1 MRRHLGLS
9 HFILRHQRSLLFLM
23 LVLTLG
29 GLLTALHLP
38 VALFPSLNFPRIVVA
53 IDAGNRDAEQ
63 MVRTVT
69 KPAEQAL
76 RAVPGVASISSTT
89 SRGSADVDLRFAWGM
104 DMTRAELQT
113 AAAMNAALPNLP
125 PGTQFRVHRENPTRF
140 PVIAYSLTSDRLSP
154 TELRTLAQYTLSPLL
169 SGIAGVRQVQIQGGD
184 LPEFHVLL
192 DPARLEAL
200 GLTSQNVIDA
210 LNSGQGQH
218 AIGHLQ
224 TINRLSL
231 LLTDGRLHNAEEIG
245 QVVINTTPAG
255 SIRVADVA
263 TVRASTVPIYQR
275 ITADGK
281 PAVLLMIKQQLGGNT
296 VAIARAVRET
306 LQANANLMPPGVV
319 LKKWYDQSTLIVDSA
334 QSVRDAIVLGV
345 LFAILILFLFLKNG
359 RVTLVALGVV
369 PAVLASTVILLKLF
383 GLDFNI
389 MTLGGMAAAV
399 GLVIDDI
406 IVMIEYLLHPK
417 HAQRHPHLLHP
428 LPEFTR
434 PLIGSSTATVII
446 FAPLAFLDGVTGAF
460 FKALSLTMAASLILS
475 FLFTWLVVPILLQ
488 RLRLKPQRPLDQP
501 DLEHPAEHRLTRL
514 YRRLLAGLLR
524 RRWLL
529 GPVILGIGVTGWL
542 SLTHIP
548 TGFMPEMNEGGFVLD
563 YQTRPGQSLTETNRE
578 LMQVEALIRALPEVD
593 TLTRRTGA
601 QLGGGLTE
609 ANQGDLFIQL
619 KSPDQQSQVM
629 DRIARDIADKVP
641 GVTVLDIN
649 QPMGDLIGDLAGSPR
664 PVVIRLFGE
673 SQQELQALAPKV
685 AAAIQSIAGIREV
698 QNGLVIAGDA
708 LEFHI
713 DREKAALADLTPGS
727 IVQQLQTL
735 LGGTVA
741 TRIAQGEQEVGVRVI
756 TPESLRHNPQALGN
770 MTLTNA
776 AGQPVLVREVGHFV
790 TVTGAPEIT
799 RYNQKPMVAVSARIH
814 DRGFG
819 ATIAD
824 VRQALAAPG
833 LLPPGVYYQLSG
845 LYQQQQ
851 LAFQGL
857 IMVFITA
864 TALVFLSLLFLY
876 ERFAISVSI
885 ISAPLM
891 AVAGVLLGLWLTGQ
905 TLNITSLMGLT
916 MIIGIVTEVAVFY
929 FFEVGRIR
937 TGDWT
942 ERLIE
947 AGVRRLRP
955 TVMTSLAAILT
966 LLPLALGIGQGSAMQ
981 QPLAIAIISGMIVQI
996 PLALLVMPVIY
1007 SLWMRRAPL
1016 PASAAAPSVR

>member
-1 MRRHLGLS
+1 MSRDGMNRRTGLA
-9 HFILRHQRSLLFLM
+9 HFVIRHQRSLLFLL
-23 LVLTLG
+23 LVLVVG
-29 GLLTALHLP
+29 GVFTAMKLP
-38 VALFPSLNFPRIVVA
+38 VALFPSLNFPRIVVS
-53 IDAGNRDAEQ
+53 IDVGNRDAEQ

-76 RAVPGVASISSTT
+76 RTVPGVESIGSNT
-89 SRGSADVDLRFAWGM
+89 SRGSADVDLRFAWGS
-104 DMTRAELQT
+104 DMARAELQT
-113 AAAMNAALPNLP
+113 AAAMSSILPSLP
-125 PGTQFRVHRENPTRF
+125 AGTTFRVHRENPTRF
-140 PVIAYSLTSDRLSP
+140 PVIAYSLTSDTQSQ
-154 TELRTLAQYTLSPLL
+154 TELRTLAQYTLSPML
-169 SGIAGVRQVQIQGGD
+169 SGIAGVRMVQIQGGE
-184 LPEFHVLL
+184 LPEYHVLL
-192 DPARLEAL
+192 KPERLKAL
-200 GLTSQNVIDA
+200 GLTAQDVIDA

-224 TINRLSL
+224 TPNRLEL
-231 LLTDGRLHNAEEIG
+231 LLTDGRLHDAGQIG
-245 QVVINTTPAG
+245 DVIIKTTAAG

-263 TVRASTVPIYQR
+263 DVQQSTVPNYQR

-296 VAIARAVRET
+296 VAIAHAVSDM
-306 LQANANLMPPGVV
+306 LKANANLIPPGVV

-359 RVTLVALGVV
+359 RVTLVALFVV
-369 PAVLASTVILLKLF
+369 PAVVASTVILLKLF

-417 HAQRHPHLLHP
+417 QTQRHPHLLHP
-428 LPEFTR
+428 LSEFTR
-434 PLIGSSTATVII
+434 ALIGSSTATVII

-475 FLFTWLVVPILLQ
+475 FLFTWLVVPILLN
-488 RLRLKPQRPLDQP
+488 RLNIKPNLPSDTAVP
-501 DLEHPAEHRLTRL
+501 HENGFTRG
-514 YRRLLAGLLR
+514 YRRVLNRLLR
-524 RRWLL
+524 TPWLL
-529 GPVILGIGVTGWL
+529 LPIVAGIGLIGWV

-563 YQTRPGQSLTETNRE
+563 YQTLPGQSLTETNRE
-578 LMQVEALIRALPEVD
+578 LMQVEALIRAMPEVD
-593 TLTRRTGA
+593 TMTRRTGA

-609 ANQGDLFIQL
+609 ANQGDMFIRL
-619 KSPDQQSQVM
+619 KSPDHQTEVM
-629 DRIARDIADKVP
+629 DRIAAEIADKVP
-641 GVTVLDIN
+641 GVTVQDMN

-664 PVVIRLFGE
+664 PVVIRLFGQ

-685 AAAIQSIAGIREV
+685 AQAVSGISGIKEV

-713 DREKAALADLTPGS
+713 DRNKAAIAGITPGS
-727 IVQQLQTL
+727 IVQQMKTL
-735 LGGTVA
+735 FGGTVA
-741 TRIAQGEQEVGVRVI
+741 TQIAEGQQEIGVRVFTAPDLRT
-756 TPESLRHNPQALGN
+756 TPQDLEN
-770 MTLTNA
+770 MALTNA
-776 AGQPVLVREVGHFV
+776 AGQPVLVRDVGHFV
-790 TVTGAPEIT
+790 AVTGTPEVT
-799 RYNQKPMVAVSARIH
+799 RYNQKPMVAVSARISG
-814 DRGFG
+814 RGFG
-819 ATIAD
+819 STIAD
-824 VRQALAAPG
+824 VRKALATPG
-833 LLPPGVYYQLSG
+833 LLPHGVYYQLSG

-851 LAFQGL
+851 IAFHGL
-857 IMVFITA
+857 LLVFATA
-864 TALVFLSLLFLY
+864 TALVFLALLFLY
-876 ERFAISVSI
+876 ERFAISLSI

-891 AVAGVLLGLWLTGQ
+891 AVAGVLLGLWITGQ

-937 TGDWT
+937 TGPWAD
-942 ERLIE
+942 RLIE

-1007 SLWMRRAPL
+1007 RLMIRRQYA
-1016 PASAAAPSVR
+1016 RRH